1 MVYVILRGSKELD
14 AFEHQE
20 EDSFR
25 DGEGESLWKAS
36 GKEILQG
43 LSIQHW
49 EALKGSKQAVE
60 IFL

>member
-49 EALKGSKQAVE
+49 ETLKGSK
-60 IFL
+60 